1 MKRKASI
8 MSHLTSDSLK
18 NLSRQFG
25 DAFYLLDSDTF
36 EENYRELKEAFSS
49 IYPKFNIA
57 YSYKT
62 NYIPKLCKI
71 IEANG
76 GFAEIV
82 SDMELEIAFRCGVTP
97 SHIIWNGPIKTLSK
111 VEKFLTDGGTV
122 NIDNFEEWEGIL
134 DFSKR
139 HKEVSVNIG
148 IRCNYDTGDGI
159 LSRFG
164 IDIESEEFDKICKD
178 ISESETIEL
187 VCLQCHF
194 AKRQLEYWGTRTRK
208 MLEIYEYI
216 GKVYGLVPRRID
228 LGGALYGHMPKEL
241 EVQIGYRMP
250 GYRAYAEESAALVAE
265 YFKDKR
271 DKPMLLIE
279 PGTALAADS
288 MKAVF
293 RVKNIKNVRGKKIA
307 AVLGSQKNIS
317 MNGINPP
324 IKIVPGGKEQK
335 KYESIDIAGYTCIE
349 SDYLYRNY
357 QGYLA
362 VDDFI
367 VLSNCGSY
375 SIVMKAPFILPDFP
389 ILDICKGIEKA
400 EVIKEAEN
408 FDNLFQAYAF

>member
-1 MKRKASI
+1 
-8 MSHLTSDSLK
+8 
-18 NLSRQFG
+18 
-25 DAFYLLDSDTF
+25 
-36 EENYRELKEAFSS
+36 
-49 IYPKFNIA
+49 
-57 YSYKT
+57 
-62 NYIPKLCKI
+62 
-71 IEANG
+71 
-76 GFAEIV
+76 
-82 SDMELEIAFRCGVTP
+82 
-97 SHIIWNGPIKTLSK
+97 
-111 VEKFLTDGGTV
+111 
-122 NIDNFEEWEGIL
+122 
-134 DFSKR
+134 
-139 HKEVSVNIG
+139 
-148 IRCNYDTGDGI
+148 
-159 LSRFG
+159 
-164 IDIESEEFDKICKD
+164 
-178 ISESETIEL
+178 
-187 VCLQCHF
+187 
-194 AKRQLEYWGTRTRK
+194 

-335 KYESIDIAGYTCIE
+335 KYESI
-349 SDYLYRNY
+349 
-357 QGYLA
+357 
-362 VDDFI
+362 